1 MARLARVVIPGVP
14 HHVTQRGNNRGR
26 TFFDDGDYALY
37 LDMLA
42 ESSARARTAVWAYCL
57 MPNHVHII
65 LEPSDTDGLR
75 RTFADLHRRYTSFI
89 NVRARTTG
97 HLWQGR
103 YGSVTMDEAHL
114 INAVRYVTLNPVRA
128 RLVARAAA
136 WPWSSARAHLAGA
149 LAEWSEFDL
158 SENVWTVPAERAK
171 NGIANRVPL
180 SPLALDLLK
189 QVKKGSGQ
197 SRFLFPSP
205 RSRGSTG
212 EKPIGPGS
220 ISHAL
225 RNNLGDLGLEGVT
238 PHDLRRTA
246 VSLMTGMGI
255 SRLVAEK
262 IINHKDR
269 GVASIYDRH
278 SYEAEK
284 RHALEAWSACL
295 EEIVEGKP
303 EPDNIVEL
311 HA

>member
-136 WPWSSARAHLAGA
+136 WPWSSARAHLAGVDDNVVRVA
-149 LAEWSEFDL
+149 PVHERVGDFAQFLAASFD
-158 SENVWTVPAERAK
+158 EDAAY
-171 NGIANRVPL
+171 A
-180 SPLALDLLK
+180 
-189 QVKKGSGQ
+189 
-197 SRFLFPSP
+197 
-205 RSRGSTG
+205 
-212 EKPIGPGS
+212 
-220 ISHAL
+220 AL
-225 RNNLGDLGLEGVT
+225 RRAETIGRPVGDADWL
-238 PHDLRRTA
+238 A
-246 VSLMTGMGI
+246 
-255 SRLVAEK
+255 
-262 IINHKDR
+262 
-269 GVASIYDRH
+269 
-278 SYEAEK
+278 
-284 RHALEAWSACL
+284 ALEAQTGRRL
-295 EEIVEGKP
+295 RPGKRGRKRAQSNG
-303 EPDNIVEL
+303 D
-311 HA
+311 